1 MGRLT
6 GGLGIGVPGVRRFD
20 RTESVVAAIFRTKND
35 KKKAFLFPFFFGTRK
50 RKVNLIRHEK
60 KKAYACAW
68 VGSMFSF
75 DGDRSIV

>member
-35 KKKAFLFPFFFGTRK
+35 KKKVFYFPFFLGTRTC
-50 RKVNLIRHEK
+50 KVKFNQTE
-60 KKAYACAW
+60 KKAYACAL